1 MVHKLRLNL
10 VNKLGLYLRLNASII
25 DLKNNALWID
35 FIPFSLCMPINFLL
49 DELNI
54 NDPLEFLYSKY
65 LNFKLLSVEYTFPN
79 VIKVS
84 FTPKTVT
91 YIMGH

>member
-1 MVHKLRLNL
+1 
-10 VNKLGLYLRLNASII
+10 
-25 DLKNNALWID
+25 
-35 FIPFSLCMPINFLL
+35 MPINFLL
-49 DELNI
+49 DKLNI